1 MKGLQHMLDEDG
13 ERSMPV
19 PQASGPI
26 LNLVKEFAA
35 YRSTH
40 TFPDIDKP
48 LDNRGKLERSLPND
62 AGSTSNWWRD
72 FIDRQPMDTVFE
84 LLKVSHHPLGC
95 DHLTDL
101 CAARIATKYLGW
113 REDQKEAIFGPYPS
127 AEEEKRLREE
137 HKWAEDEPEL
147 FAKLVKHGVLPASAV
162 PGGAAAAGG
171 AGAGAGAGAGSA

>member
-26 LNLVKEFAA
+26 LLLVKEFAA

-62 AGSTSNWWRD
+62 AGSTANWWRD
-72 FIDRQPMDTVFE
+72 FIDRQPMVGRCCE
-84 LLKVSHHPLGC
+84 RSSG
-95 DHLTDL
+95 
-101 CAARIATKYLGW
+101 
-113 REDQKEAIFGPYPS
+113 
-127 AEEEKRLREE
+127 
-137 HKWAEDEPEL
+137 
-147 FAKLVKHGVLPASAV
+147 PASCFLHFFALPE
-162 PGGAAAAGG
+162 PGARYRTTASSPRSLRCTAGHCV
-171 AGAGAGAGAGSA
+171 